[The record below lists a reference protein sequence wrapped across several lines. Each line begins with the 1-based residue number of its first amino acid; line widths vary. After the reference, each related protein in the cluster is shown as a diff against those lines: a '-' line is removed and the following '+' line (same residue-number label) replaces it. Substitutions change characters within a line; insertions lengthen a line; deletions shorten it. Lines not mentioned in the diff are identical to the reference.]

1 VLTDHELL
9 QRFRQL
15 VVDVAEQAGRPKRWE
30 YLYLLLA
37 LAVVVGGAV
46 VLRTALA

>member
-1 VLTDHELL
+1 VATDHELS

-15 VVDVAEQAGRPKRWE
+15 VVDVADQAGRPTRWQ

-37 LAVVVGGAV
+37 LAVVAGGAV